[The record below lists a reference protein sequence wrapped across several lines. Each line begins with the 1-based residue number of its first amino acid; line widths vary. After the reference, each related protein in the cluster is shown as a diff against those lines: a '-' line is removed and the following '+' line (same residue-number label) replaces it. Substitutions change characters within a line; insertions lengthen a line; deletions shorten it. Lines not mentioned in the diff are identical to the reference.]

1 MELITHFLRILRN
14 AFSFDASSGVLSMFI
29 DALGN
34 EVVVEV
40 DLIELAEEPTPS
52 PESLDDIAVV
62 ASTKIH

>member
-1 MELITHFLRILRN
+1 
-14 AFSFDASSGVLSMFI
+14 MFI